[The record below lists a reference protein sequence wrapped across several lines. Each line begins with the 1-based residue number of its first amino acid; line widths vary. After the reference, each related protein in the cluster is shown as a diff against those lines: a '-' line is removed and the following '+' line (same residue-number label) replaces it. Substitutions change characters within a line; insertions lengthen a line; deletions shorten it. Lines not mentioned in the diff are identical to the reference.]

1 MESDKFCLKWNDF
14 ASNISSALGNLRN
27 DTDCDL
33 FDVTLACEDQT
44 IRAHKLILSACSP
57 FFKNIFKSNH
67 HSHPLLYLH
76 GIKNSEISA
85 ILNFIY
91 YGEVNVAQEDL
102 KSFLA
107 VAEDLKIKGLTDQNE
122 SKSIDSSG
130 TNSNESINN
139 SINKVKSSNSKSNR
153 PGQSFQTKKTLNNPF
168 SGFNSH
174 NLMKFEDD
182 ADIEEVQ
189 VPQLKVKS
197 SLDLLQNSCDDMM
210 ADSQIPIEPK
220 FDIEEDLAI
229 ASANQGNKDEI
240 IDAMIESILVRRS
253 HPLEGTMY
261 ECSVCQKQAK
271 KKDKM
276 QAHAEIHLK
285 GFSHKCHFCGK
296 NYKTRPSLKVHI
308 STTHKSKEVNIN
320 NTITPKI
327 IGIESI
333 LG

>member
-1 MESDKFCLKWNDF
+1 M
-14 ASNISSALGNLRN
+14 
-27 DTDCDL
+27 
-33 FDVTLACEDQT
+33 
-44 IRAHKLILSACSP
+44 
-57 FFKNIFKSNH
+57 
-67 HSHPLLYLH
+67 LYLH

-107 VAEDLKIKGLTDQNE
+107 VAEDLKIKGLTEQNE
-122 SKSIDSSG
+122 AKSSDSSSG
-130 TNSNESINN
+130 SNSSEPIPN
-139 SINKVKSSNSKSNR
+139 SINKVQSNSKTNK
-153 PGQSFQTKKTLNNPF
+153 PGNSSQTKKTLAPYNPF
-168 SGFNSH
+168 SSMMNSH
-174 NLMKFEDD
+174 SFVNDDFD
-182 ADIEEVQ
+182 ADIEEVK

-197 SLDLLQNSCDDMM
+197 SLKLLQNSCDDIM
-210 ADSQIPIEPK
+210 AES
-220 FDIEEDLAI
+220 FDQKPEFGEDFAK
-229 ASANQGNKDEI
+229 ANERNKDEI

-285 GFSHKCHFCGK
+285 GFSHQCHFCGK

-308 STTHKSKEVNIN
+308 STTHKSKEVNN
-320 NTITPKI
+320 HTIKPEI